1 MKIPSTLARFRRT
14 FLRASKIPNESVTDW
29 YQRIKCLAEPC
40 RFGND
45 HNKFLLEV
53 FISGLED
60 SLFDRLLNENCD
72 LTFDIAIDVIT
83 KYEQSHLI
91 NDNLQSC
98 RDGNAKSDE
107 FNFIESTNSQQ
118 MDNFKQAMTYLI
130 QVGCLT
136 YCVPFQFKKQQQI

>member
-1 MKIPSTLARFRRT
+1 MKIPKTLARFRRT

-29 YQRIKCLAEPC
+29 YQRIKRLAQPC

-53 FISGLED
+53 FISGLDD

-83 KYEQSHLI
+83 KYETSHLI
-91 NDNLQSC
+91 NDSTQSN
-98 RDGNAKSDE
+98 RGGIDNSDRVIFNGN
-107 FNFIESTNSQQ
+107 TNSQS
-118 MDNFKQAMTYLI
+118 MDNYNRKMSYLA
-130 QVGCLT
+130 QVCFRT
-136 YCVPFQFKKQQQI
+136 YCVPFLLTNEIK